1 MAAQNKQRLDAA
13 LAELYPS
20 YSRTVLQSFIMQG
33 KVTVDGKIELKSGAS
48 VKEGAV
54 VSLNAQEP
62 KYVSRAGFKL
72 EAALEHFG
80 VRVEGLVAM
89 DAGISTGG
97 FTHCLLQNGIKRV
110 YGIDVGVAQVDPKVT
125 RDERVRLHEGTN
137 LRLLTMLP
145 EPIDIATLDLSFIS
159 VLKVMPA
166 VSNLLAPVSQLMVLI
181 KPQFEADRH
190 DIRRGGVVTDPAVHQ
205 RVIASVVAGIETHG
219 FKNHGVIESPI
230 KGAASGNTEF
240 LAYFTREAKPSER

>member
-1 MAAQNKQRLDAA
+1 MTSKTKQRLDAV
-13 LAELYPS
+13 LAELYPN
-20 YSRTVLQSFIMQG
+20 YSRNLLQSFIMQG
-33 KVTVDGKIELKSGAS
+33 KVTVDGVVTIKAGAPI
-48 VKEGAV
+48 KEGAV
-54 VSLNAQEP
+54 VLLNAQEP

-80 VRVEGLVAM
+80 VSVEGLVAM

-125 RDERVRLHEGTN
+125 RDERVRLFEGTN

-166 VSNLLAPVSQLMVLI
+166 VSNLLAPKSQILLLI
-181 KPQFEADRH
+181 KPQFEAERSQ
-190 DIRRGGVVTDPAVHQ
+190 IRRGGLVTDPTVHQ
-205 RVIASVVAGIETHG
+205 EVIAKVIKGFEEYG

-240 LAYFTREAKPSER
+240 LAYFTRG